1 VLNPNDNS
9 EYDDGRGWRQSREEK
24 TMTVVPTS
32 KQIQTMMTDGPT
44 GPMVMVNLLKY
55 RAEAEYSA
63 DRKEAKEG
71 LSGRE
76 AYQRYGMVALQQV
89 MKRGGKIVWGGRQN
103 FVMIGDVDANDWDD
117 VICVQYPSRDAFLSM
132 TQDPD
137 YLAAHYHREAG
148 LERTVLLCCG
158 AGAAV

>member
-1 VLNPNDNS
+1 
-9 EYDDGRGWRQSREEK
+9 
-24 TMTVVPTS
+24 M
-32 KQIQTMMTDGPT
+32 KQIQTMAENGPT

-55 RAEAEYSA
+55 RKTAAYEP
-63 DRKEAKEG
+63 DRAEAKEN
-71 LSGRE
+71 LSGRD

-89 MKRGGKIVWGGRQN
+89 MKRGGSVVWGGSQK
-103 FVMIGDVDANDWDD
+103 FVMIGDDANDWDE
-117 VICVQYPSRDAFLSM
+117 VVCVRYPSREAFLNM

-158 AGAAV
+158 AGMAA

>member
-1 VLNPNDNS
+1 
-9 EYDDGRGWRQSREEK
+9 
-24 TMTVVPTS
+24 MTVVPTP
-32 KQIQTMMTDGPT
+32 KQIQTMTENGPE

-55 RAEAEYSA
+55 RKKAAYGFDCA
-63 DRKEAKEG
+63 EAKED

-76 AYQRYGMVALQQV
+76 AYQRYGMVAMQHV
-89 MKRGGKIVWGGRQN
+89 MKRGGSVVWGGPQK
-103 FVMIGDVDANDWDD
+103 FVMIGADDANDWDD
-117 VICVQYPSRDAFLSM
+117 VVCVRYPSREAFLNM

-158 AGAAV
+158 AGMAA